1 MSRGMRVQFQHE
13 KPQKRRR
20 QSDSRYP
27 GCCAVGC
34 SQLCC
39 VVCSPPEL
47 PSPDCWSCG
56 LPAVLYPITAYKA
69 PYKRSESFYSTS
81 V

>member
-27 GCCAVGC
+27 GCCAVDR

-39 VVCSPPEL
+39 VVCSPQEL
-47 PSPDCWSCG
+47 PSPANRSCR
-56 LPAVLYPITAYKA
+56 PPVVLYPIIAYKA